1 MKFFVGQD
9 EHYVEQRE
17 LGKPDEH
24 FTWCLDRLHEELVSS
39 DSLEKQ
45 LMSLDN
51 FKKNM
56 LRTEVT
62 SIMLE
67 DIQGLLNQFRRSKKV
82 LDSTKILND
91 LMGTYIPEEG
101 YICSYC

>member
-17 LGKPDEH
+17 LGKADEH
-24 FTWCLDRLHEELVSS
+24 FTWCLDRLHEELVSA
-39 DSLEKQ
+39 DSLIKQ
-45 LMSLDN
+45 IIRLDD

-62 SIMLE
+62 SIMLQY
-67 DIQGLLNQFRRSKKV
+67 IQGLLNQFKRSKKT
-82 LDSTKILND
+82 LNSAKILD
-91 LMGTYIPEEG
+91 ALMGAYIPEEG
-101 YICSYC
+101 FICSYC

>member
-17 LGKPDEH
+17 LGKPAEH
-24 FTWCLDRLHEELVSS
+24 FTWCLDRLHEELISA

-45 LMSLDN
+45 IICLDN

-56 LRTEVT
+56 SRTEVT
-62 SIMLE
+62 NVMLE
-67 DIQGLLNQFRRSKKV
+67 DLQGILNQFKRSKKI
-82 LDSTKILND
+82 LNTTKILNE
-91 LMGTYIPEEG
+91 LMGTCIPDEG

>member
-17 LGKPDEH
+17 LGKADEH
-24 FTWCLDRLHEELVSS
+24 FTWCLDRLHEELVSA
-39 DSLEKQ
+39 DSLIKQ
-45 LMSLDN
+45 IISLDD

-67 DIQGLLNQFRRSKKV
+67 DIQSLLNQFKRSKKM
-82 LDSTKILND
+82 LDSTKVLNE
-91 LMGTYIPEEG
+91 LMGAYIPDEG